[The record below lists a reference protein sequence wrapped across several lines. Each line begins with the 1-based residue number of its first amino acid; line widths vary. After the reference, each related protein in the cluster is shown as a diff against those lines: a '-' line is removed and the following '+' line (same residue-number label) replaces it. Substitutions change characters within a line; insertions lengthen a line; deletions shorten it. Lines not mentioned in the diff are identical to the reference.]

1 MSKKEIPL
9 KEIEEEVPEPFN
21 QQGKRA
27 RKSKWV

>member
-9 KEIEEEVPEPFN
+9 KEIEEVPEPFN

-27 RKSKWV
+27 RKSKWA